1 MCKKRKWILFLAV
14 LGAGFFLSACG
25 EKEEGIRISSRT
37 EIDGSNE
44 EDSLKVQEKLQADSQ
59 AEGEAQEGD
68 AGMPEDALEEST
80 GQAEK
85 QQEKIWVDV
94 EGAVKTPGVYELD
107 KSSRVFEAVEAAGGF
122 TEEADTAWLNQAAV
136 VTDGQKIQVYTREE
150 TKEMEEQGREPVS
163 RSDVLE
169 EQKEGK
175 INLNR
180 ASLEELQEIPGIG
193 EVRAQAIVDY
203 REEAGAFG
211 SIEEIQQ
218 VPGIKGKTFEK
229 IEEYITVE

>member
-1 MCKKRKWILFLAV
+1 MYKKRKWLLLLAV
-14 LGAGFFLSACG
+14 LCAGLFLFACG
-25 EKEEGIRISSRT
+25 EKKDGVVITQTEESV
-37 EIDGSNE
+37 E
-44 EDSLKVQEKLQADSQ
+44 EERAL
-59 AEGEAQEGD
+59 EGD
-68 AGMPEDALEEST
+68 ANPLEDSRKDGETAKADTRKNGEASEELSS
-80 GQAEK
+80 GQADE

-94 EGAVKTPGVYELD
+94 EGAVKAPGVYELD

-150 TKEMEEQGREPVS
+150 TKEMEEQGREPVLQS
-163 RSDVLE
+163 EVLE
-169 EQKEGK
+169 EEKEGK
-175 INLNR
+175 INLNL